1 MKNQAFTLIE
11 VLIVVLIIGILA
23 AIAVP
28 QYKIVVAKARFVSIL
43 PIMRRFSDA
52 TMQWKLARGEYCVG
66 WRDGICVSTPRG
78 DHLGVTW
85 PSNFVS
91 DRYYDNVTPCGNDTW
106 CKSYK
111 GDKQEW
117 KCHSEEYAVWCQYT
131 PLQIRFHIFLPDFP
145 DERLRNKIT
154 CEGNSNDIAKQ
165 CKKFGGV
172 FGYRKSD
179 LDPSV
184 SSGEILNYIYL
195 LN

>member
-11 VLIVVLIIGILA
+11 VLIVVLIIAILA

-28 QYKIVVAKARFVSIL
+28 QYKIVVAKARFASIL

-52 TMQWKLARGEYCVG
+52 TTEWKLTRGEYCLG
-66 WRDGICVSTPRG
+66 WRNGYCSPRPNG

-85 PSNFVS
+85 PSNFVL
-91 DRYYDNVTPCGNDTW
+91 DDKVTPCGNSTW
-106 CKSYK
+106 CNSYK

-117 KCHSEEYAVWCQYT
+117 KCHAEEYAVWCEYT
-131 PLQIRFHIFLPDFP
+131 PLKIRFHIFLPDFP

-154 CEGNSNDIAKQ
+154 CEGNYSSYAQQ
-165 CKKFGGV
+165 CEKFGGV
-172 FGYRKSD
+172 FGYRKTD
-179 LDPSV
+179 LDSSV
-184 SSGEILNYIYL
+184 SGEIMSYIYL